1 MDEMDK
7 LNADDLQQKVMETR
21 RYNESVAREN
31 ARIRQVRSMLA
42 VFVDVCGFGFFQ
54 CEKKRIYD
62 LM

>member
-1 MDEMDK
+1 MDK

-42 VFVDVCGFGFFQ
+42 VFVDVCGFVFFQ
-54 CEKKRIYD
+54 CENKRIYD